1 MLYQI
6 CKKIVGI
13 FSWQT
18 IVICR
23 DKIPT
28 ISIYKTCN
36 FSIYN
41 VKRSFAI
48 CFRCLLINAK
58 NQPLLK
64 EIQFPVMLIP
74 LLELFR
80 IFFFHRVQIRMTA
93 NIFLTALQDA
103 DSDIRT
109 VICDTLQAGGH
120 ICQHKPHLNRTS
132 SLFQTDNMTTFQLDR
147 KSVV

>member
-1 MLYQI
+1 MILRRI
-6 CKKIVGI
+6 CQLSLTRITHQVSHAFDLNKSVSICVKKSWGL

-18 IVICR
+18 IVSCR
-23 DKIPT
+23 DRIPT

-36 FSIYN
+36 FLIYN

-48 CFRCLLINAK
+48 CFRCLLMNAK

-74 LLELFR
+74 LLKLFR

-103 DSDIRT
+103 DSDI
-109 VICDTLQAGGH
+109 
-120 ICQHKPHLNRTS
+120 
-132 SLFQTDNMTTFQLDR
+132 
-147 KSVV
+147 